1 MDQCLLRTC
10 EGQRTWSPRIQDQS
24 DIIGGTSCGAS
35 WVLNIG
41 PFFLHD
47 LIEHKPEE
55 EQQQVSEDT
64 TWKVEEK
71 EVEEAGKY
79 ATVEGVEVE
88 PTEQTA
94 RSLDYCTQTSSS
106 FCPQGQNYCDP
117 VCVQIAYHYHYHVS
131 TSICYVCV

>member
-1 MDQCLLRTC
+1 VNSCGHVKNVIGIEVKWIKQEIHVELWKTGPVMDQCLLRTC

-55 EQQQVSEDT
+55 EQ
-64 TWKVEEK
+64 
-71 EVEEAGKY
+71 
-79 ATVEGVEVE
+79 
-88 PTEQTA
+88 
-94 RSLDYCTQTSSS
+94 
-106 FCPQGQNYCDP
+106 
-117 VCVQIAYHYHYHVS
+117 
-131 TSICYVCV
+131 